1 MKIGSRYPYLALCG
15 LLFITLAASPISS
28 LATPQN
34 GDEDDKKG
42 FQIIGEDSSK
52 DLGLFAGP
60 LFFLGGCYILF
71 MWTRR
76 LFRYLLV
83 EWGDL
88 IGLNTLDEE
97 QVKAAQRKIKPW
109 LLWVH
114 ITGMGLAFAAAGIHA
129 YGQYLDEGAFE
140 GGLFHLLIW
149 PALLVLALHI
159 LTGLDLKF
167 RVLPN
172 SIRRR
177 IRPLHKNP
185 IIVLAIALIILGH
198 VFLMGD

>member
-1 MKIGSRYPYLALCG
+1 LW
-15 LLFITLAASPISS
+15 
-28 LATPQN
+28 
-34 GDEDDKKG
+34 
-42 FQIIGEDSSK
+42 IIGEDRSK
-52 DLGLFAGP
+52 DLGLIAGP
-60 LFFLGGCYILF
+60 FFFLGGCYILF

-76 LFRYLLV
+76 LQIYLLV

-88 IGLNTLDEE
+88 VGLNTLDEE
-97 QVKAAQRKIKPW
+97 EVKTAQRKIKPW
-109 LLWVH
+109 LLWAH
-114 ITGMGLAFAAAGIHA
+114 IIGMALASAAAGIHA
-129 YGQYLDEGAFE
+129 YGQFIDEGAFE

-149 PALLVLALHI
+149 PVLLVLFLHI

-177 IRPLHKNP
+177 IRPIHKNP
-185 IIVLAIALIILGH
+185 IILLALASIILGH